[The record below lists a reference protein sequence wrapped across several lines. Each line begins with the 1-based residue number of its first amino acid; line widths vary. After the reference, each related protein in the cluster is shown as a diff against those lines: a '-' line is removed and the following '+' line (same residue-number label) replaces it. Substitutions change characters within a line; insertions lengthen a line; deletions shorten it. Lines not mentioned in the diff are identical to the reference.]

1 MCNDMELNERL
12 PPTPRMIPAAQP
24 SAASRRLSVSNWRMS
39 RPRVAPRAARMVTS
53 RWRAAARTRQRLA
66 MFIQA
71 RTRMEAARIRN
82 NALARAS
89 MRGPAGPSDMLTG
102 PSWMA
107 RSVSQASA
115 FAFCRV
121 RRCETTCMAES
132 ACRRLA
138 SGFNRA
144 TSVNLGSRAV
154 RKSFD
159 ASPSTAAIPT
169 GR

>member
-1 MCNDMELNERL
+1 LTTAVVYYSSMIVLLC
-12 PPTPRMIPAAQP
+12 TPG
-24 SAASRRLSVSNWRMS
+24 SFVSNDAATPDSYTLSLHDALPIYWRMS

-115 FAFCRV
+115 FAF
-121 RRCETTCMAES
+121 
-132 ACRRLA
+132 
-138 SGFNRA
+138 
-144 TSVNLGSRAV
+144 
-154 RKSFD
+154 
-159 ASPSTAAIPT
+159 
-169 GR
+169 